1 MEFRRVLFR
10 SEIVRALTLGGVAGH
25 QQHRQRREVL
35 GNLER
40 EADAVE
46 ARHDDVGDQQI
57 EDVAVERLQCLHTV
71 LHRGDP
77 MARSEEHTS
86 ELQSL
91 MRISY
96 AVISLKKNKNN
107 TTEITRNIIT

>member
-1 MEFRRVLFR
+1 MAGHLLGSERGLCGLADLLQGERLGDHLADQLL
-10 SEIVRALTLGGVAGH
+10 EIVRALTLGGVAGH

-57 EDVAVERLQCLHTV
+57 EAVAVE
-71 LHRGDP
+71 
-77 MARSEEHTS
+77 RSEEHTY

-96 AVISLKKNKNN
+96 AVFGLKKK
-107 TTEITRNIIT
+107 IKVHK